1 MYMCCVFLDFTCNFT
16 FHHTIK
22 FNSTIWCSKA
32 LSKLM
37 DFLLVSLILLLGY
50 PMIPDYNPH
59 PTPFYGRLDFV
70 GSIINI
76 LRLQMSCH
84 RLLQRGFAHLYSYNI
99 AKPNVDDSDGGE
111 KSSLTEYA
119 NSALVAENAKDLHYK
134 MKGASG

>member
-1 MYMCCVFLDFTCNFT
+1 
-16 FHHTIK
+16 
-22 FNSTIWCSKA
+22 
-32 LSKLM
+32 
-37 DFLLVSLILLLGY
+37 
-50 PMIPDYNPH
+50 
-59 PTPFYGRLDFV
+59 
-70 GSIINI
+70 
-76 LRLQMSCH
+76 MSCH